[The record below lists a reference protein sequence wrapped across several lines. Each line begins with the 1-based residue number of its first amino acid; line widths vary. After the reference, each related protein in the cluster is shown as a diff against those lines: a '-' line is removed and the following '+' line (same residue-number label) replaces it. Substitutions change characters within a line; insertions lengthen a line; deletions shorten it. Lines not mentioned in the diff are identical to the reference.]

1 MENQY
6 SITGMS
12 CGGCSNHVQ
21 QTLSKVNGVTK
32 VEVNL
37 QQKSARIE
45 MDKQISLET
54 FITALKAG
62 GGNYGIAVL

>member
-37 QQKSARIE
+37 QKKSARIE

-54 FITALKAG
+54 FETALKAG